1 MTSAELIAAVRVRFD
16 DEATPY
22 LVSDA
27 TILAQATLAESE
39 FAKSTLALYNVST
52 AEVEAGDLWL
62 ALPSNMFVLK
72 TVILNGNQL
81 RPVSIS
87 ELDFGY
93 FTFSST
99 ENSQRFSNWRTATG
113 TPRFVVTDMHP
124 DQVRLVPYPNVDYTV
139 DIEGYV
145 TSSSLALPTGVPP
158 VGVDPQIPEAYHEL
172 LVIGT
177 LFRLNMQTDIDT
189 FNQGKAQLYSTV
201 WYQGI
206 AEAQNNLRTSLRRQL
221 RLMELP
227 RSFLFDTGSI
237 RQESTGNGQPAE

>member
-1 MTSAELIAAVRVRFD
+1 MTSAELIAAVRARFD
-16 DEATPY
+16 DVATPY
-22 LVSDA
+22 LVSDT
-27 TILAQATLAESE
+27 TILAQASLAESE
-39 FAKSTLALYNVST
+39 FAKSTLALYDVST
-52 AEVEAGDLWL
+52 VDDVEAGDLWL
-62 ALPSNMFVLK
+62 EIPNNMFVVK

-81 RPVSIS
+81 RPITVS

-93 FTFSST
+93 FTFSNR
-99 ENSQRFSNWRTATG
+99 ENSQRFANWRAATG
-113 TPRFVVTDMHP
+113 TPKFVVTDMYP
-124 DQVRLVPYPNVDYTV
+124 DRVRFVPYPSADCEV

-145 TSSSLALPTGVPP
+145 TSLSLALPTGTPP

-206 AEAQNNLRTSLRRQL
+206 AEAQNNLRTSLRRQV

-227 RSFLFDTGSI
+227 RGFVFDLLGVK
-237 RQESTGNGQPAE
+237 QESSEQSAV

>member
-1 MTSAELIAAVRVRFD
+1 MNTTELVAAVRTRFD
-16 DEATPY
+16 DLATPY

-27 TILAQATLAESE
+27 TVLAQATLAESE
-39 FAKSTLALYNVST
+39 FAKSTLALYNIST
-52 AEVEAGDLWL
+52 ASVTAGDVWL
-62 ALPSNMFVLK
+62 SLPSNMFVLK
-72 TVILNGNQL
+72 SVILNGNQL
-81 RPVSIS
+81 RPISVS

-93 FTFSST
+93 FTFSNK
-99 ENSQRFSNWRTATG
+99 ENSQRFSNWRLATG
-113 TPRFVVTDMHP
+113 IPKFVVTDMYSN
-124 DQVRLVPYPNVDYTV
+124 QVRFVPYPSTDCTV

-145 TSSSLALPTGVPP
+145 TSLSLTLPTGTPP

-172 LVIGT
+172 LLIGT
-177 LFRLNMQTDIDT
+177 LFRLNMQTDIDM
-189 FNQGKAQLYSTV
+189 FNQGKAQLYSTI

-237 RQESTGNGQPAE
+237 KQESGNEQAVK

>member
-1 MTSAELIAAVRVRFD
+1 MTSAELIAAVRIRFD
-16 DEATPY
+16 DMVTPY

-39 FAKSTLALYNVST
+39 FAKSTLALYDVVTEAVS
-52 AEVEAGDLWL
+52 AGDLWL
-62 ALPSNMFVLK
+62 EMPSNMFVVK
-72 TVILNGNQL
+72 TVVLNGNQL
-81 RPVSIS
+81 RPITTS

-93 FTFSST
+93 FTFSNR
-99 ENSQRFSNWRTATG
+99 ENSQRFANWRAATG
-113 TPRFVVTDMHP
+113 TPKFVVVDMYS
-124 DQVRLVPYPNVDYTV
+124 DQVRFVPYPSADCTV
-139 DIEGYV
+139 SIEGYI
-145 TSSSLALPTGVPP
+145 TSASLTLPTGTPP

-227 RSFLFDTGSI
+227 RGFLFDTGSLK
-237 RQESTGNGQPAE
+237 QESNEQPTAR